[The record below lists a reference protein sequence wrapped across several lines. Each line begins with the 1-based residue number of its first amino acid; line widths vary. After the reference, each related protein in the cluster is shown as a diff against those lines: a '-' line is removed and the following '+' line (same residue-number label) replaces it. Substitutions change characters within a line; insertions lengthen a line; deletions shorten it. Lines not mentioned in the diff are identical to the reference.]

1 MILKQL
7 SIKRVLTDA
16 FDEKLA
22 LGRPKQTH
30 TVHCLKLCSKCVMI
44 VSPFNDICVLV
55 YLVCMYSLFLKSL

>member
-30 TVHCLKLCSKCVMI
+30 TLLETLLKMRDDCFS
-44 VSPFNDICVLV
+44 F
-55 YLVCMYSLFLKSL
+55 